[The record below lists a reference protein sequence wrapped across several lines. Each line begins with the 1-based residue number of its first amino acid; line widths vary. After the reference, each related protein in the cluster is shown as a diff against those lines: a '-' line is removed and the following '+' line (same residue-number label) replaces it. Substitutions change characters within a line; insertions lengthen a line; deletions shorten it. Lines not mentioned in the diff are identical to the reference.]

1 MHAMQDT
8 KHGHDAG
15 SDSPNGYTEGN
26 VYDGYQSSPP
36 KPETPTLS
44 DTLAVVGG
52 MLLPLLTQVFG
63 HGH

>member
-8 KHGHDAG
+8 RHGHDMGTA
-15 SDSPNGYTEGN
+15 SPNGYGDPN
-26 VYDGYQSSPP
+26 VYDGYQPSSNKQESPV
-36 KPETPTLS
+36 LS